1 MSVTKK
7 LSSTPKKKRTS
18 LSKHRYGGRATAGGV
33 NYEVRV
39 AALIATKML
48 AGECDFSVMNLV
60 NRFPRGSNM
69 RGIAYS
75 ALWRN
80 RISSSR
86 LHRTCGASGTRQ
98 RPYC

>member
-48 AGECDFSVMNLV
+48 AGDQC
-60 NRFPRGSNM
+60 
-69 RGIAYS
+69 A
-75 ALWRN
+75 
-80 RISSSR
+80 IS
-86 LHRTCGASGTRQ
+86 
-98 RPYC
+98 P